1 MQSAP
6 ALVAAPVNPNPLVS
20 GLSNEES
27 PTAHK
32 KTKLLDWKEFLDIKT
47 LEASKKKQLILS

>member
-20 GLSNEES
+20 GLSNEKS

-32 KTKLLDWKEFLDIKT
+32 NTKLLVLEEFLDIKT